1 MSLDYSIT
9 FACYNASQYTKWCI
23 ESLAKA
29 GTPLNRVVVVD
40 NASTDDTFEYLSSIE
55 LGGRILNRSNLAC
68 GVAWNQ
74 GALHQQAEWT
84 IVMNN
89 DLLFHPGWI
98 DGMISA
104 AIKNNLKVVSP
115 AMIEGALDYDY
126 EAFALE
132 ACSKMGDVLRTP
144 AAHAVCL
151 CIHRSVFQEV
161 GYFRAT
167 PNLLGFEDAI
177 FFNDL
182 KNHGVPRGI
191 TGAAWL
197 HHFGSV
203 TQSLM
208 KQEKGLKSNDVLV
221 KHNDRTLMQQSWLE
235 RKLSRYN
242 RKRNER
248 LWREQELAQH
258 SMTLHGERVDGT
270 FVWR

>member
-1 MSLDYSIT
+1 MSYDFSIT

-23 ESLAKA
+23 ESLVKA
-29 GTPLNRVVVVD
+29 GTPLDRVVVVD
-40 NASTDDTFEYLSSIE
+40 NASTDDTREYLSSIE
-55 LGGRILNRSNLAC
+55 LGGRIFNRSNLAC

-98 DGMISA
+98 EGMIGA
-104 AIKNNLKVVSP
+104 AVKNKLKVVSP
-115 AMIEGALDYDY
+115 ALIEGALDYDY

-132 ACSKMGDVLRTP
+132 ARSRMGEVLRTP

-151 CIHRSVFQEV
+151 CIHRSVFQQA

-167 PNLLGFEDAI
+167 PSLLGFEDAI

-191 TGAAWL
+191 TGATWL

-203 TQSLM
+203 TQSLL
-208 KQEKGLKSNDVLV
+208 KQEKGLKSADLLV
-221 KHNDRTLMQQSWLE
+221 RHHDRKLLQQSWMDRKFSRYQRKQLE
-235 RKLSRYN
+235 RK
-242 RKRNER
+242 
-248 LWREQELAQH
+248 WRDSELAKYG
-258 SMTLHGERVDGT
+258 MTLHGERVNGE
-270 FVWR
+270 FSWK

>member
-1 MSLDYSIT
+1 MNLDYSIT

-23 ESLAKA
+23 ESLAKS
-29 GTPLNRVVVVD
+29 GTPLDRVVVVD
-40 NASTDDTFEYLSSIE
+40 NASTDDTREYLSSIE
-55 LGGRILNRSNLAC
+55 LGGRIYNRSNLGC

-98 DGMISA
+98 EGMIGA
-104 AIKNNLKVVSP
+104 AVKNKLKVVSP
-115 AMIEGALDYDY
+115 ALIEGALDYDY
-126 EAFALE
+126 EAFAEE
-132 ACSKMGDVLRTP
+132 ALAKMGEVLRIP

-167 PNLLGFEDAI
+167 PSLLGFEDAI

-182 KNHGVPRGI
+182 TNHQIPRGI
-191 TGAAWL
+191 SGAAWL
-197 HHFGSV
+197 HHFGSI

-208 KQEKGLKSNDVLV
+208 KQEKGLQSSDVLV
-221 KHNDRTLMQQSWLE
+221 KHNDRALMQQSWLE
-235 RKLSRYN
+235 RKISRHQRKKLERSWHDSELSQYG
-242 RKRNER
+242 
-248 LWREQELAQH
+248 
-258 SMTLHGERVDGT
+258 MTLHGERVNGE
-270 FVWR
+270 FSWK

>member
-1 MSLDYSIT
+1 MSLDFSIT

-23 ESLAKA
+23 ESLIKT
-29 GTPLNRVVVVD
+29 GTPLDRVVVVD
-40 NASTDDTFEYLSSIE
+40 NGSTDDTREYLSSLE
-55 LGGRILNRSNLAC
+55 LGGRIFNRGNMGC

-98 DGMISA
+98 EGMIAA

-115 AMIEGALDYDY
+115 ALIEGALDYDY
-126 EAFALE
+126 EAFAPV
-132 ACSKMGDVLRTP
+132 ARSKMGKVLRSP
-144 AAHAVCL
+144 AVHAVCL
-151 CIHRSVFQEV
+151 CIHRSVFEEV

-167 PNLLGFEDAI
+167 PRLLGFEDAI

-182 KNHGVPRGI
+182 KNHDIPRGI
-191 TGAAWL
+191 TGATWL

-208 KQEKGLKSNDVLV
+208 KQEKGMKSGDLLV
-221 KHNDRTLMQQSWLE
+221 RHNDRKLLQQSWLG
-235 RKLSRYN
+235 RKLARSE
-242 RKRNER
+242 KKHLER
-248 LWREQELAQH
+248 QWRETELAQH
-258 SMTLHGERVDGT
+258 GMTLHGERVGGE

>member
-23 ESLAKA
+23 ESLVKA

-40 NASTDDTFEYLSSIE
+40 NASTDDTRDYLSSIE
-55 LGGRILNRSNLAC
+55 LGGRIFNRSNLAC

-98 DGMISA
+98 EGMINTA
-104 AIKNNLKVVSP
+104 VRNQLKVASP
-115 AMIEGALDYDY
+115 ALIEGPLDYDY

-132 ACSKMGDVLRTP
+132 ACSKMGNVLRTP
-144 AAHAVCL
+144 TAHAVCL
-151 CIHRSVFQEV
+151 CVHRSVFQEA
-161 GYFRAT
+161 GYFRAN
-167 PNLLGFEDAI
+167 PSLLGFEDAI

-182 KNHGVPRGI
+182 QQHQTPRGI
-191 TGAAWL
+191 TGATWL

-208 KQEKGLKSNDVLV
+208 KQEKGLQSNDVLV
-221 KHNDRTLMQQSWLE
+221 KHNDRALLQQSWLQ
-235 RKLSRYN
+235 RKLWRHD
-242 RKRNER
+242 RKLKEKF
-248 LWREQELAQH
+248 WRQQELDQH
-258 SMTLHGERVDGT
+258 GMTLHGERLGGA
-270 FVWR
+270 FAWR